1 MKESDIIKRLRKSI
15 YFMLIATSIFIVFF
29 VSLYTIGHFKSK
41 LSIESANKFYI
52 YDINNIPVDSLNDEW
67 IPLGNISDYVIDA
80 TVSIEDKNFYNHSGF
95 DYLRIIKSLYV
106 NMVNKKTLQ
115 GASTIS
121 QQLSKNLFLSF
132 EKTWQR
138 KLKEAWLTIQ
148 LESQYSKND
157 ILEAYLNTINY
168 GGIYGIEKAS
178 NYYFHKSAYELNL
191 AEASILVGIPK
202 SPNNYSP
209 ISNYENAKKRQLVIL
224 KSMVKNKYITEE
236 EMEEAYNTEL
246 KLYGNL
252 PSDSSKTIMYYKDAV
267 MQELNSIE
275 EIPDDFLTTGGLRI
289 YTYLDQDAQ
298 SILEQAMDKNIK
310 NENIQLS
317 GIVMD
322 PNNGH
327 VLALT
332 GGRDYAKSKYNRAIN
347 AKRQVGSTLKPFLY
361 YVALENGFTP
371 STTFTSEKTTFVFQE
386 NKTYSPANYN
396 NKYGN
401 QSISMPAALAYSD
414 NIYAVK
420 THLFLGEDSLV
431 NMLKRIGITTDI
443 EPNPSLALGS
453 EEIKLIDMV
462 TSYATLAN
470 LGYKVKPKLIKKVE
484 DVNGNILYENKDTK
498 ESVLNSSLAYIM
510 NESLTS
516 TYNYN
521 FINYS
526 YPTCYD
532 LTSSFTRKYSIKTGT
547 TDSDHLVFGYNKDL
561 VVGLWSGYDDNSPS
575 EVSNG
580 KQLRHMWRD
589 IMENYL
595 KDKDKNWYKTPDNV
609 VGVLVDPITGK
620 AASKST
626 KKPTVFYYIKGT
638 EPTFDNKLDDL
649 IPTIKE
655 KNTVKK
661 K

>member
-1 MKESDIIKRLRKSI
+1 MLLENVWAALVQQVSNLLALDQSSHVTGYAVFLDGKPHIISHFEAPGEDLGDRL
-15 YFMLIATSIFIVFF
+15 
-29 VSLYTIGHFKSK
+29 
-41 LSIESANKFYI
+41 
-52 YDINNIPVDSLNDEW
+52 EW
-67 IPLGNISDYVIDA
+67 IRNKIISLIKEYNIDEV
-80 TVSIEDKNFYNHSGF
+80 VFED
-95 DYLRIIKSLYV
+95 
-106 NMVNKKTLQ
+106 
-115 GASTIS
+115 
-121 QQLSKNLFLSF
+121 
-132 EKTWQR
+132 
-138 KLKEAWLTIQ
+138 IQ
-148 LESQYSKND
+148 LQ
-157 ILEAYLNTINY
+157 
-168 GGIYGIEKAS
+168 
-178 NYYFHKSAYELNL
+178 
-191 AEASILVGIPK
+191 
-202 SPNNYSP
+202 
-209 ISNYENAKKRQLVIL
+209 
-224 KSMVKNKYITEE
+224 
-236 EMEEAYNTEL
+236 
-246 KLYGNL
+246 
-252 PSDSSKTIMYYKDAV
+252 
-267 MQELNSIE
+267 
-275 EIPDDFLTTGGLRI
+275 
-289 YTYLDQDAQ
+289 
-298 SILEQAMDKNIK
+298 
-310 NENIQLS
+310 
-317 GIVMD
+317 
-322 PNNGH
+322 
-327 VLALT
+327 
-332 GGRDYAKSKYNRAIN
+332 
-347 AKRQVGSTLKPFLY
+347 
-361 YVALENGFTP
+361 
-371 STTFTSEKTTFVFQE
+371 
-386 NKTYSPANYN
+386 
-396 NKYGN
+396 
-401 QSISMPAALAYSD
+401 
-414 NIYAVK
+414 
-420 THLFLGEDSLV
+420 
-431 NMLKRIGITTDI
+431 
-443 EPNPSLALGS
+443 
-453 EEIKLIDMV
+453 
-462 TSYATLAN
+462 
-470 LGYKVKPKLIKKVE
+470 